1 MVKDYLQ
8 EKIYKIVCNIT
19 GLIYIGSTVEQ
30 RLSRRLVEHR
40 HQYNQYLKGEHNYIS
55 SFKVIDGGNYEILL
69 IENYPCE
76 SSDELRRRERY
87 FIESEECVNLN
98 YPIRTKEDKRESEK
112 KRYYEN
118 IEKESLRKKQFY
130 AENKEKVDLRNKK
143 WREENK
149 EKESLRKK
157 QFHAE
162 NKEMINLT
170 RKKWRTENKDKVI
183 EQRKNEYRN
192 RRIKTLYLQ
201 QLKYYNI

>member
-1 MVKDYLQ
+1 MPNYS
-8 EKIYKIVCNIT
+8 EAKIYKLVCNKT
-19 GLIYIGSTVEQ
+19 GLVYYGSTCQ
-30 RLSRRLVEHR
+30 PLYKRKFDHKIAYLSFLQGSNRHLKAFEIIKNDDYDIVLVEDI
-40 HQYNQYLKGEHNYIS
+40 KC
-55 SFKVIDGGNYEILL
+55 
-69 IENYPCE
+69 ENKYQLE
-76 SSDELRRRERY
+76 QRERY

-98 YPIRTKEDKRESEK
+98 YPIRTKEDKRESDK

-149 EKESLRKK
+149 EKESLRTK
-157 QFHAE
+157 QFYAE

-192 RRIKTLYLQ
+192 RRIKTLYLN